1 MALGAWVSTTSSERT
16 MKLFLRPTLG
26 IALLLLVSSC
36 VKPRPDQIYRGT
48 YFYNFE
54 SSSFTPEGTNE
65 NWCLSG
71 DLRKAELP
79 ARGPGGPWGSAYVV
93 VRGELGPPGHY
104 CNMGASK
111 YVLTVHDVIEVRDKV
126 ARDL

>member
-1 MALGAWVSTTSSERT
+1 
-16 MKLFLRPTLG
+16 MKFSLRLTFA
-26 IALLLLVSSC
+26 IVVLLLVSSC
-36 VKPRPDQIYRGT
+36 AKPRPDQIYRGT

-65 NWCLSG
+65 SWCLSG

-79 ARGPGGPWGSAYVV
+79 ARGPGDPWGSAYVV
-93 VRGELGPPGHY
+93 VRGELGSPGHY

-111 YVLTVHDVIEVRDKV
+111 YVLTVHDVIEVRDRV